1 MGEGKGRSL
10 RGKAGRGKEG
20 KGHEVTGDEDVN
32 AGLWVMTVGL

>member
-10 RGKAGRGKEG
+10 REKAGGGKEG